1 MNENNP
7 FKAPEARVDDI
18 LPDAGEFIPDGQ
30 RVPAGNGIGW
40 IGQGWNMFREA
51 PGTWIGLSLTFLLVI
66 MVIGMIPLVNFFLNL
81 ILPVFIGGLMMGCKA
96 QEEGEELRVGHLFAA
111 FSSHAG
117 KLILVGL
124 VYLVGIIAIMLVLA
138 VVGGGIGFGAA
149 MMGSGAGGASV
160 AAMLIAGLLAMVLM
174 VPLAMAVWYAPA
186 LVVFHDVAPL
196 QAMKSSFFACLKN
209 FMPFLVY
216 SLVLVVLAILACL
229 PIFLGW
235 LVLIPVIQASVYA
248 SYKDMFTR
256 N

>member
-1 MNENNP
+1 MSSESNP
-7 FKAPEARVDDI
+7 FKAPEARVEDVI
-18 LPDAGEFIPDGQ
+18 ANSGEFIPDGQ
-30 RVPAGNGIGW
+30 QVPAGNGIGW
-40 IGQGWNMFREA
+40 IGKGWDMFREA
-51 PGTWIGLSLTFLLVI
+51 PGTWIGLSLTFLLI
-66 MVIGMIPLVNFFLNL
+66 TIVIGMIPLVNFFFNL

-124 VYLVGIIAIMLVLA
+124 VYLVGIIALIIVMA

-149 MMGSGAGGASV
+149 MMGSGKPPIL
-160 AAMLIAGLLAMVLM
+160 AMLLIGLLAFALM

-186 LVVFHDVAPL
+186 LVVFHEVPPV

-209 FMPFLVY
+209 FLPFLVY
-216 SLVLVVLAILACL
+216 GLVTMVLAILACL

-235 LVLIPVIQASVYA
+235 LVLFPVLQASIYA

-256 N
+256 S